1 MLFNSINLSQ
11 ELIKYNSPS
20 GADLAVPEFL
30 AKILGQVGFN
40 QNHILGF
47 DGDNSYPVINL
58 HSVYNPTKSQN
69 VFYFAGHF
77 DVVPTGDQSLWK
89 YPPFAAEIV
98 DGFLYGRG
106 AVDMKPAIAA
116 FIVAAA
122 RFIKEHQSSNS
133 ELNFGIGLLLTGD
146 EESDGINGT
155 KKMLEWMQKNNQPIS
170 ACIVGEPTN
179 PNKLGEMVKIGR
191 RGSISFELKIIGKQ
205 GHIAYPENFNNPNTT
220 IVNVLKLLK
229 DYKLDNGNEFFDP
242 SNLEITNIATKNIG
256 GNVVPKEV
264 VTNFNIRFNDEQ
276 TSKSLIEW
284 VKYVCDKAAGQGDLS
299 YQLTYKISGE
309 SFITKPGFLSEIVVN
324 AVKKVTGLTPI
335 LSTTGGTSDA
345 RFIKD
350 FCPVV
355 ECGLINKT
363 AHQIDE
369 NVAVDDIGKLEKI
382 YYTILENYAQR

>member
-58 HSVYNPTKSQN
+58 HSVYNPSNSTN
-69 VFYFAGHF
+69 VIYFAGHF

-89 YPPFAAEIV
+89 YPPFAAEII

-106 AVDMKPAIAA
+106 SVDMKPAIAA

-122 RFIKEHQSSNS
+122 QFIKEHHKP
-133 ELNFGIGLLLTGD
+133 NFGIGLLLTGD

-155 KKMLEWMQKNNQPIS
+155 KKMLEWMQKNNHPIS

-229 DYKLDNGNEFFDP
+229 DYKLDSGNEFFDP
-242 SNLEITNIATKNIG
+242 SNLEVTNIATKNIG